1 LSKDDNPG
9 QGNPGKGFVTHAEC
23 FGQREFITGEIATIK
38 KALVGEDLRGGIVKD
53 VGDIKAF
60 MKDNNGLSWQA
71 KATILGSFIMGL
83 SSIAVALIYVC
94 G

>member
-1 LSKDDNPG
+1 MSKDD
-9 QGNPGKGFVTHAEC
+9 NPGKGFVTHAEC

-60 MKDNNGLSWQA
+60 MKDNGLSWQA

-83 SSIAVALIYVC
+83 SSIVVAFIYVY